1 MEEVLLCE
9 RELYQ
14 NYAVLESLPVFLNLT
29 FEEICFQAKRDYK
42 MFTLIIIK
50 QGDNF
55 DPVRRI
61 CSMLQTLSVDLYY
74 WMACMESASVR
85 RVISKF
91 GLNNHESQIFF
102 LAPTSARPVL
112 VERFSGQTLANI
124 NMGDIEDCIQQGQL
138 TLQNLKKK
146 C

>member
-1 MEEVLLCE
+1 
-9 RELYQ
+9 
-14 NYAVLESLPVFLNLT
+14 
-29 FEEICFQAKRDYK
+29 